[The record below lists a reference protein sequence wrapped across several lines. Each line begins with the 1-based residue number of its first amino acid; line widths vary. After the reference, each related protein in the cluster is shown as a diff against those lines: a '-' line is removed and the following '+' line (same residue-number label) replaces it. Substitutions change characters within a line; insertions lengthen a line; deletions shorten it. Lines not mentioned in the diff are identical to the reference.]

1 MAPSADQENINKARK
16 LSIADWS
23 DFIEGSLFISSTIL
37 CKDQVLFSV
46 DRGGEIQDGPSGR
59 EAYYEADSAE

>member
-16 LSIADWS
+16 LSIANCNWS
-23 DFIEGSLFISSTIL
+23 DFIEGSLFISSPIL

-46 DRGGEIQDGPSGR
+46 DGGGEIQDGPIGR
-59 EAYYEADSAE
+59 EAD

>member
-1 MAPSADQENINKARK
+1 MAPSAEQENINKARK

-23 DFIEGSLFISSTIL
+23 DFIEGFLFISSTIL

-46 DRGGEIQDGPSGR
+46 DGGGEIQDGPSGR
-59 EAYYEADSAE
+59 EAD